1 MKGEAGIGIRIGYVV
16 LMVWSAMAMAR
27 EIMVIYLGC
36 DKFKKVNGKMG

>member
-1 MKGEAGIGIRIGYVV
+1 LKGEAGIGIRIGYVV

-27 EIMVIYLGC
+27 EMVYLGC